1 MGTAKRSRRKRA
13 AVLTPMDLP
22 TPEQL
27 AAGDYERD
35 FVTHAETNT
44 KAMTYRNREST
55 ILERWIR
62 EGGPGFE
69 HGAARAIA
77 DCQTFWARMG
87 EQRVIAHYGER
98 IAATTSGNGYT
109 QQEASDEI
117 AFRRK
122 MVPAKYF
129 DVFENVVRH
138 NEPAGVAG
146 SRFANATPQQIHSA
160 KVIVGFVASIM
171 AMRLG
176 Y

>member
-1 MGTAKRSRRKRA
+1 MGRAKRSRRKA
-13 AVLTPMDLP
+13 AVLTPMELP

-35 FVTHAETNT
+35 FTTHAETNT
-44 KAMTYRNREST
+44 KAMTFRNREST

-69 HGAARAIA
+69 HGAVRAIA
-77 DCQTFWARMG
+77 DCQTFWGRMG
-87 EQRVIAHYGER
+87 SPRVIAHYGER

-117 AFRRK
+117 AFRKR
-122 MVPAKYF
+122 MVPAKYWS
-129 DVFENVVRH
+129 VFEAVVRH

-146 SRFANATPQQIHSA
+146 SRLAKNTAQQIQSA
-160 KVIVGFVASIM
+160 KVVVGFVASIM